1 MPTAIAVGLLMLAA
15 FIAALLWKPVAV
27 LAIVVLVCGLAAV
40 EFFEK
45 VSDKGYRP
53 ASIVGI
59 IVGCTQPANSNTC
72 LACACV

>member
-45 VSDKGYRP
+45 VSDK
-53 ASIVGI
+53 
-59 IVGCTQPANSNTC
+59 
-72 LACACV
+72 L